1 MQISSLTVDYM
12 QSLCDPDVRARNTL
26 RRLFATTYAEF
37 LDVLYD
43 DLAVAL
49 KLLDDS
55 ANNYPENEPEDATT
69 NRLSFILSGMDYS
82 ASHNKQAGGN
92 VDLTV
97 EVTRRNF
104 SWIGEAKRF
113 EGVGDMREG
122 YLQLATRYRASMDS
136 EGVLHGGLIGYIR
149 KPNASDL
156 MNSWQAH
163 FVAMPEAGG
172 PSIVPCTRRKN
183 LGFVSEHKHQDYG
196 LPLRVWHMCA
206 VMRVAPQ
213 DRSARGAKKHQKNL
227 QNAPKPAAKKRAAKK
242 APSN

>member
-1 MQISSLTVDYM
+1 MQA
-12 QSLCDPDVRARNTL
+12 LCDTDVRARNTI
-26 RRLFATTYAEF
+26 RRLFATTHAEF

-55 ANNYPENEPEDATT
+55 ANNYPEDEPEDATT
-69 NRLSFILSGMDYS
+69 NRLSFILNGMDYS

-113 EGVGDMREG
+113 ESLTGMREG
-122 YLQLATRYRASMDS
+122 YLQLATRYRPSMDS
-136 EGVLHGGLIGYIR
+136 DGILHGGLIGYIR
-149 KPNASDL
+149 KANASGL
-156 MNSWQAH
+156 MQSWHDH
-163 FVAMPEAGG
+163 FVAMPEASG
-172 PSIVPCTRRKN
+172 PLIEPCARRKN
-183 LGFVSEHKHQDYG
+183 LGFISQHAHQDYG

-213 DRSARGAKKHQKNL
+213 DKSARGAKKHQKNL
-227 QNAPKPAAKKRAAKK
+227 QSVPAPVAKRARKSKPQA
-242 APSN
+242 N